1 MTNKTAP
8 LRVALC
14 VRGYQRIFE
23 ILRDALPG
31 DEVFECG
38 ADEVVLA
45 ARDADVLIPIMT
57 RIPPAALASP
67 RLKLVQQYGVG
78 LDIVDIA
85 AATAAGVW
93 VANVPSVGTGNAES
107 VAELAIAHLLMLT
120 RQLPLAQQRFRERR
134 FGAPLAQSLWR
145 STVLILGYGGIG
157 EEIARRLAGFGC
169 RVIAVSQHG
178 PQGLRPRDPS
188 VPLARH
194 VAMAD
199 LHEVLGE
206 ADAVVIGA
214 PATPENLSL
223 VNAAMIAR
231 MKRGVYVV
239 NIARGQVLDYAALL
253 AGLRSGHIAGAGL
266 DVFWQEP
273 FDPGDPLL
281 LENVIPTPHVGG
293 VTVRSL
299 EGIALAVAA
308 NLDALRAGQPLAC
321 CVNPQATKARADS

>member
-1 MTNKTAP
+1 MTSAAP
-8 LRVALC
+8 RLRIGLC
-14 VRGYQRIFE
+14 VRGYQRIFD
-23 ILRDALPG
+23 ILREALHV

-38 ADEVVLA
+38 ADDVVLA
-45 ARDADVLIPIMT
+45 AQDADVLIPIMT

-85 AATAAGVW
+85 QATAAGVW
-93 VANVPSVGTGNAES
+93 VANVASVGTGNAES

-120 RQLPLAQQRFRERR
+120 RQIPLAQQRFRERR

-169 RVIAVSQHG
+169 RVIAVSRHG
-178 PQGLRPRDPS
+178 PLGTRPRDPS

-199 LHEVLGE
+199 LPEVLGE
-206 ADAVVIGA
+206 ADAVIVGA
-214 PATPENLSL
+214 PASPENLSL
-223 VNAAMIAR
+223 VDAAMIAG

-253 AGLRSGHIAGAGL
+253 AGLRSGQIAGAGL

-299 EGIALAVAA
+299 EGIAQAVAA
-308 NLDALRAGQPLAC
+308 NLDALRHGRPLAC
-321 CVNPQATKARADS
+321 CVNPHATKAC